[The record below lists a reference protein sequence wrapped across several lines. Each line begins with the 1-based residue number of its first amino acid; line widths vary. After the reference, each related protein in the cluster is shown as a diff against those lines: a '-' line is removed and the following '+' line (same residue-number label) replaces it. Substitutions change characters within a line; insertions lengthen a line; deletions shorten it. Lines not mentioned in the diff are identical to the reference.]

1 MLGKEKEV
9 EMLRRAFIGWVFAMG
24 SMSLQAANE
33 SVFSTLTP
41 EELERYQF
49 DETETPYTVSEL
61 NIGQRYILDRHRTSA
76 KDLMA
81 RHLGFSQF
89 SGNLVDLERLQALVD
104 RGVVKDA
111 DVSGWQALGVVFG
124 DVLVRQHGLRWV
136 VFEDEVGS
144 SKALQWGKTDNFIF
158 PVTVFSKRVQFNEA
172 VEVEPLYRTLSKTI
186 EEFKAYQSP
195 PKLP

>member
-1 MLGKEKEV
+1 
-9 EMLRRAFIGWVFAMG
+9 MLRRAFFGCVFAIG

-41 EELERYQF
+41 EELARYQF

-89 SGNLVDLERLQALVD
+89 AGDLLDLERLQALVD
-104 RGVVKDA
+104 RGVIKDS

-144 SKALQWGKTDNFIF
+144 SKALQWGSTNNFIF
-158 PVTVFSKRVQFNEA
+158 PVTVFSKRVHFNEA
-172 VEVEPLYRTLSKTI
+172 VEVEPLYRTLSNTI
-186 EEFKAYQSP
+186 EEFKTYQAL

>member
-9 EMLRRAFIGWVFAMG
+9 EMLRRAVMVCLIAIGSA
-24 SMSLQAANE
+24 SLHAAPE

-41 EELERYQF
+41 EELSRYQF

-61 NIGQRYILDRHRTSA
+61 NIGQQYILDRHRTSA
-76 KDLMA
+76 EDLMA

-89 SGNLVDLERLQALVD
+89 AGELVDLERLQILID
-104 RGVVKDA
+104 RSVLKFS

-136 VFEDEVGS
+136 VYEDELGS
-144 SKALQWGKTDNFIF
+144 SKALQWGKTNNFVF
-158 PVTVFSKRVQFNEA
+158 PVTVFSKRIQFKEEID
-172 VEVEPLYRTLSKTI
+172 VESLYGDLSNTI
-186 EEFKAYQSP
+186 ETFKAYQAL